1 MGHSPLGAGTT
12 SRPPGYVLS
21 PKIGARTLLHQYR
34 EQSQHTQPAAG
45 HTALAPTPGREH
57 MASALSVHLAPPDP
71 AIQGP
76 LTLPLKIQQARGGH
90 SGPPHWLHR
99 GLASEVASTVTLTP
113 ARSEVAS
120 RWSRWLTEKVSPP
133 SPGTRKWLHKC
144 AAGSWLWGKHGCSG
158 KSGHTGLLA
167 LPQAQ
172 FPNL

>member
-1 MGHSPLGAGTT
+1 MGHSPRGAGTT

-21 PKIGARTLLHQYR
+21 PKIGTWTLFRQYR

-45 HTALAPTPGREH
+45 HTALAPRLAENTWLL
-57 MASALSVHLAPPDP
+57 LSVCTSLLLTPPSW
-71 AIQGP
+71 ARSHF
-76 LTLPLKIQQARGGH
+76 LPRYNRHMEGTRGRPTG
-90 SGPPHWLHR
+90 STVAVAGE
-99 GLASEVASTVTLTP
+99 AASTVTLTP

-120 RWSRWLTEKVSPP
+120 RWSRWLTEKVSPR
-133 SPGTRKWLHKC
+133 SPGARKWLHKC
-144 AAGSWLWGKHGCSG
+144 AAGSRLWGKHGCSG